1 MHSTSIRI
9 IALWCLAVIPL
20 TTIPSVAQ
28 TKPLLYRV
36 PPLKKQL
43 AKVIIPSI
51 QLEQATLEEAL
62 QVLVIQIKRE
72 SEGGFTPNFIVQD
85 PGADLK
91 QGVITLQLEKIPAD
105 MLLQYIVNQVKGK
118 IRYDKYVIAITPR

>member
-1 MHSTSIRI
+1 
-9 IALWCLAVIPL
+9 
-20 TTIPSVAQ
+20 
-28 TKPLLYRV
+28 
-36 PPLKKQL
+36 
-43 AKVIIPSI
+43 VIIPSI

-72 SEGGFTPNFIVQD
+72 SEGDFTPNFIVQD

-91 QGVITLQLEKIPAD
+91 PGVITLQLEKIPAD